1 MEALFLYEK
10 FLFSAAQEILY
21 GRTDMPRL
29 LIQLGERMQCE
40 FGTVLCRIGRRMTK
54 EKGELLETVW
64 QEEMAQW
71 IGTVHLKTKEK
82 ELFFLFP
89 GEICHI
95 DSMQQKAALERL
107 GNLAGEYS
115 LQIRKKQTQNEK
127 MTMALCIWRDCGGD
141 SVCITRKGWEYGW
154 ESV

>member
-1 MEALFLYEK
+1 
-10 FLFSAAQEILY
+10 
-21 GRTDMPRL
+21 
-29 LIQLGERMQCE
+29 
-40 FGTVLCRIGRRMTK
+40 MTK